1 MNRNS
6 NRGAFAA
13 LAIAGGLFAW
23 RNRDKIQSW
32 FNSQR
37 QQFASSQGGFTGE
50 TQRMGESEPSSY
62 DNPTRPSTYSDP
74 TT

>member
-13 LAIAGGLFAW
+13 LAIAGGLWAW

-32 FNSQR
+32 INNQR
-37 QQFASSQGGFTGE
+37 QQFGAWQGFTGQ
-50 TQRMGESEPSSY
+50 TRRMGESETQGYDSY
-62 DNPTRPSTYSDP
+62 NRPNTYSDP

>member
-1 MNRNS
+1 MKRNS
-6 NRGAFAA
+6 NRSALAA

-37 QQFASSQGGFTGE
+37 QRLSSSQGGFTGD
-50 TQRMGESEPSSY
+50 TRRMGESERSIY
-62 DNPTRPSTYSDP
+62 DNPAPPSTYSDP
-74 TT
+74 TI

>member
-6 NRGAFAA
+6 NRSALAA

-37 QQFASSQGGFTGE
+37 QQFTSGQGSFTGE
-50 TQRMGESEPSSY
+50 TRRMGEAELPSYEST
-62 DNPTRPSTYSDP
+62 PKPSTYTDP
-74 TT
+74 TI

>member
-6 NRGAFAA
+6 NRSALAA

-23 RNRDKIQSW
+23 RNRDKIQAW

-37 QQFASSQGGFTGE
+37 QQFADSQAGFTGD
-50 TQRMGESEPSSY
+50 TRRMGESDLPGY
-62 DNPTRPSTYSDP
+62 DSTSRPSTYTDP